1 MKNKSL
7 RRTML
12 FCPAINPKLYIGG
25 PMYKSDCIIFDLEDA
40 IRYDQKVEA
49 RDLLCEAF
57 KALDFS
63 GVEVFVRINP
73 LYTEFGRSDVLALV
87 EAGITRFR
95 LPMCE
100 NIENV
105 LELDKLLS
113 ECEEKFN
120 VASGSCLIQCSIE
133 TPLGVENALS
143 LATAS
148 SRVTSIS
155 FGAED
160 YTRLLGVD
168 RTKTGEELFYARSRV
183 CNAASI
189 AGVDAI
195 DTVWADFN
203 DLEGFKKE
211 VSLAK
216 QLGFAGKS
224 CIHPLQIDIVH
235 DTFTPS
241 FEEVEKSL
249 IILEEVKKSGIE
261 KGGVIQIDGKMI
273 DIPVIEKAKKIV
285 NLALGAGMIE
295 GEYNE

>member
-1 MKNKSL
+1 MINNNL

-12 FCPAINPKLYIGG
+12 FCPAINPKLYIDG
-25 PMYKSDCIIFDLEDA
+25 PMYDSDCIIFDLEDS
-40 IRYDQKVEA
+40 IRYDQKSEA
-49 RDLLCEAF
+49 RDLLCEAY

-73 LYTEFGRSDVLALV
+73 LYTEFGRDDVIALV
-87 EAGITRFR
+87 EAGVTRFR

-100 NIENV
+100 KVENV
-105 LELDKLLS
+105 IELENLLS
-113 ECEEKFN
+113 ECEKKFGIE
-120 VASGSCLIQCSIE
+120 SGSCLIQCSIE

-148 SRVTSIS
+148 KRVTSIS

-168 RTKTGEELFYARSRV
+168 RTKTAEELFYARSRV

-203 DLEGFKKE
+203 DIEGFENE
-211 VSLAK
+211 VRLAK

-224 CIHPLQIDIVH
+224 CIHPSQVSVVH
-235 DTFTPS
+235 GIFTPS
-241 FEEVEKSL
+241 MDEVEKSL
-249 IILEEVKKSGIE
+249 VILREVKKAGIE
-261 KGGVIQIDGKMI
+261 KGGVIQVDGKMI
-273 DIPVIEKAKKIV
+273 DIPVIEKARRIV
-285 NLALGAGMIE
+285 DLAIGANLIE
-295 GEYNE
+295 EV

>member
-1 MKNKSL
+1 MKNKKL

-12 FCPAINPKLYIGG
+12 FCPAINPKLYVDG
-25 PMYKSDCIIFDLEDA
+25 PMYNADCIIFDLEDS

-49 RDLLCEAF
+49 RDLLCEAH

-63 GVEVFVRINP
+63 DTEIFVRINP
-73 LYTEFGRSDVLALV
+73 LYTEFGKDDVVALV
-87 EAGITRFR
+87 EAGVVRFR

-100 NIENV
+100 TVENV
-105 LELDKLLS
+105 KELDELLT
-113 ECEEKFN
+113 ECEAKFGIE
-120 VASGSCLIQCSIE
+120 SGSCLIQCSIE

-143 LATAS
+143 LATS
-148 SRVTSIS
+148 SPRVTSIS

-168 RTKTGEELFYARSRV
+168 RTKTAEELFYARSRV

-203 DLEGFKKE
+203 DMEGFENE
-211 VSLAK
+211 VRFAK

-224 CIHPLQIDIVH
+224 CIHPLQVSVVH
-235 DTFTPS
+235 EIFTPS
-241 FEEVEKSL
+241 MDEVEKSL
-249 IILEEVKKSGIE
+249 IILREVKKAGIE
-261 KGGVIQIDGKMI
+261 KGGVIQVDGKMV
-273 DIPVIEKAKKIV
+273 DIPVIEKAQRIV
-285 NLALGAGMIE
+285 DLAIGANMIE
-295 GEYNE
+295 EV